1 MLQGMNLFAFWRQW
15 SELMKALVIV
25 AGLFFA
31 IFGGIFGYY
40 AASDPGHE
48 YDLKLVLPVDAR
60 LMPRP
65 VTPPS
70 IRSWAASEEETA
82 PPEGR
87 AEASKTLAL
96 PPRPP
101 VEFDGPGAAS
111 ESARP

>member
-1 MLQGMNLFAFWRQW
+1 
-15 SELMKALVIV
+15 MKALLIV

-31 IFGGIFGYY
+31 VFGGVFGYY

-60 LMPRP
+60 LMPKP
-65 VTPPS
+65 VEPPS
-70 IRSWAASEEETA
+70 IRSWAATEEETA

-87 AEASKTLAL
+87 AEGNKTIAI
-96 PPRPP
+96 PQRPP

-111 ESARP
+111 ESARR